1 MTCSSVHTMNAD
13 GQTTKKDCI
22 GISIQK
28 MGETFLDVDLVW
40 KNAKPTLNVSPL
52 SVEMTSRY

>member
-1 MTCSSVHTMNAD
+1 MNAD